1 LITRNGIAH
10 DGEDAMP
17 DSSITRRAAL
27 GGASAGIA
35 ALGASEAMAQT
46 DTRKTF
52 VLVHGAWHG
61 GWCWGKVAERLR
73 AAGHRVFT
81 PTLTGLGDRAHL
93 IAPNVGL
100 ATFIEDVVATI
111 DMEDLSDIVLV
122 GHSFGSPVIAGVADA
137 RTDRIRRLVF
147 LDSFLVQSGQSPFD
161 QLPTEMVEARRAAAI
176 KAPGLFG
183 ETLAMP
189 PPAPN
194 VFGVTDPKDAAW
206 IASRLKPHP
215 LKSYE
220 DKLELKRPL
229 GAGLPKTYIAC
240 TDPDYRANSAARK
253 WVRTQPDWTY
263 SELATGHDAM
273 ILAPDALTEML
284 LRAA

>member
-1 LITRNGIAH
+1 MSMADI
-10 DGEDAMP
+10 
-17 DSSITRRAAL
+17 
-27 GGASAGIA
+27 ASANAGFDPMR
-35 ALGASEAMAQT
+35 GRE
-46 DTRKTF
+46 RPPY

-73 AAGHRVFT
+73 ASGHRVFT

-100 ATFIEDVVATI
+100 ATFIEDVVSTI
-111 DMEDLSDIVLV
+111 DMEDLRDVVLV

-137 RTDRIRRLVF
+137 RADRIRRLVF

-161 QLPTEMVEARRAAAI
+161 QLPAEMVEARRAAAI
-176 KAPGLFG
+176 KTSGLYG

-189 PPAPN
+189 PPAPS
-194 VFGVTDPKDAAW
+194 VFGVTDAKEAAW
-206 IASRLKPHP
+206 LASRLKPHP
-215 LKSYE
+215 IKSYE

-240 TDPDYRANSAARK
+240 TNPDYRANSAARQ
-253 WVRTQPDWTY
+253 WVRTQPGWAY

-284 LRAA
+284 MRDA